1 MDDELDIPSL
11 RVVDLK
17 LELEKRG
24 LSKSGTKRE
33 LADRLQAYINSL
45 KDLGSVISDGDVSM
59 VSLAE
64 DPEDAPLK
72 PAKHQSK
79 RQDHEE
85 MENQEKSEDKLKKP
99 SEHETS
105 PKKGSEEK
113 KKEVSEETDDFDDAI
128 VMSTSEMFEDDFLAE
143 SDKRSPRKSEK
154 SLAAVNRVQS
164 PQKVVERVSPVKV
177 SPVKPLKESPP
188 KPAKS
193 FEVVHDVPKEHATA
207 PTTTAQAAEKAEKS
221 SDSSQP
227 SKSVTQDDPT
237 IIPFRRL
244 ARSQSN
250 QQRSQ
255 KASWSSINKDKN
267 SSSVVV
273 TSQELTDI
281 VPDIKPILESLNE
294 TKEVKETM
302 FAVKYYL
309 YLELDNFMLFIS

>member
-17 LELEKRG
+17 VELEKRG

-33 LADRLQAYINSL
+33 LADRLQTYIDSL
-45 KDLGSVISDGDVSM
+45 KEVGPVISDGDVSM
-59 VSLAE
+59 VSIVE
-64 DPEDAPLK
+64 DDEDAPLK
-72 PAKHQSK
+72 PAKGD
-79 RQDHEE
+79 RRRPVFEE
-85 MENQEKSEDKLKKP
+85 VVGSQKNSEDK
-99 SEHETS
+99 
-105 PKKGSEEK
+105 
-113 KKEVSEETDDFDDAI
+113 KKETTENEKSTKKETTENEKSTKKDVSEETDDFDDAI

-154 SLAAVNRVQS
+154 SLAAVKQARS
-164 PQKVVERVSPVKV
+164 PQKVAERISPVKV
-177 SPVKPLKESPP
+177 SPVKPVKESPP
-188 KPAKS
+188 KPAKALDTVQ
-193 FEVVHDVPKEHATA
+193 EVPKESV
-207 PTTTAQAAEKAEKS
+207 TTIQPQQPEQEKPSDLGQPIKS
-221 SDSSQP
+221 A
-227 SKSVTQDDPT
+227 TQDDPT

-255 KASWSSINKDKN
+255 RPSWSSISKDKN

-294 TKEVKETM
+294 TEEVCQKNHLT
-302 FAVKYYL
+302 L
-309 YLELDNFMLFIS
+309 SLSISFEEN